1 MSARKRSRTERYLL
15 LAFQIAIALGILTF
29 LFHDSAKRAQM
40 AEALRRADWRWLLAG
55 VFAYGA
61 TETLGAIQWQFLLR
75 IQGIRLPW
83 LKATSIFFIGV
94 FFTLFTPGLIAGDAA
109 QIFYL
114 VMAKP
119 GRKADAMFVVAMDR
133 LLGLLALAVLTA
145 VIAALRFSW
154 LRQTPMTAKLFALT
168 LSLVALG
175 LLGLIA
181 AVAAAKSRI
190 LHRLFVALH
199 LADIFGEIR
208 DVLRCYLIKWKRT
221 AMVFSLT
228 VMAHLFYF
236 GTFYCTGR
244 ALQGSAMAHAPS
256 LGEMFSVMP
265 IVNTLT
271 ALPISFA
278 GIGVR
283 ESLFQVLLH
292 DLCRT
297 PEAVGVLIGALGFI
311 IRLLWGL
318 PGAAAFLCYRMPHA
332 SAK

>member
-1 MSARKRSRTERYLL
+1 MRKIFVRRLIVSAL
-15 LAFQIAIALGILTF
+15 QIAITLGILVF

-40 AEALRRADWRWLLAG
+40 AEALGRADWRWLVAG

-61 TETLGAIQWQFLLR
+61 VEILGAIQWQLLLR
-75 IQGIRLPW
+75 IQGFRLPW

-190 LHRLFVALH
+190 LDRVFVAL
-199 LADIFGEIR
+199 E
-208 DVLRCYLIKWKRT
+208 
-221 AMVFSLT
+221 
-228 VMAHLFYF
+228 
-236 GTFYCTGR
+236 
-244 ALQGSAMAHAPS
+244 
-256 LGEMFSVMP
+256 
-265 IVNTLT
+265 
-271 ALPISFA
+271 
-278 GIGVR
+278 
-283 ESLFQVLLH
+283 
-292 DLCRT
+292 
-297 PEAVGVLIGALGFI
+297 
-311 IRLLWGL
+311 
-318 PGAAAFLCYRMPHA
+318 
-332 SAK
+332 